1 MDLEAVLGNAIRSAF
16 GPTAAVYALAAIG
29 LNLHYGYTGL
39 LNFGQVGFML
49 VGAYG
54 MAVTV
59 GTFGLSLWLGIAIGI
74 GLAVVLALLLGIP
87 TLRLRSDYFAIT
99 TIAAAEILRFLVR
112 SGSAADL
119 TGGPFG
125 IQSIAGSFF
134 RLNPYPS
141 GRFSL
146 GVSGLSFSSQ
156 QLWTLTV
163 TWALVGLA
171 TVLIAVLMRSPWGRV
186 IKSIREDEDVA
197 RSLGKNVFAFKM
209 QSLVIGGVIGGFAGI
224 MFALGSSS
232 ANANSYQPT
241 VTFFAYAILILGGA
255 ASKLGPIVG
264 AVIFWFLYAGFQSLL
279 RQADQEDLI
288 PRFLSGSEA
297 VGAIS
302 LILVGIA
309 LMALMVFRPQGIF
322 GDRNEMRLDA

>member
-288 PRFLSGSEA
+288 PGFLSGSEA